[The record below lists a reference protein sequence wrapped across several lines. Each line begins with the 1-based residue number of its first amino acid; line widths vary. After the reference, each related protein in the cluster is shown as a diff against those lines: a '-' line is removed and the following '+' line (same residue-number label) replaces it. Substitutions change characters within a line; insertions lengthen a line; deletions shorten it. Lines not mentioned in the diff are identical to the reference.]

1 MGGRLRPGFRGAD
14 AVRLVA
20 VAAPEVFAAALN
32 RPWPDDLDGRIR
44 CLDEG
49 ARALGLA
56 MSCAGWSPAAE
67 DAALTAELD
76 PGSVPA
82 DPSAVASGLA
92 GTPGAASAPSLD
104 DLDAA
109 AAGLAQTPGALAVLG
124 AVSGPAAL
132 SARVGGNSGEALDD
146 ASDLAAARVRA
157 LGACGVDR
165 VAVVEAEFF
174 GFDADRIAEAHEP
187 ILRTAE
193 HLRLDALL
201 IVASASGAVSDGPG
215 AAAANA
221 AGPAPSAAGPA
232 AGCDPARLGYERWA
246 GPGGCSDGLAFL
258 PAGVFES
265 AAALNRGLDERRAEL
280 AAADKAITAPLGP
293 GADPAAVRAAVAR
306 LAELAGREPAGSGG
320 RREGPG

>member
-32 RPWPDDLDGRIR
+32 RPWPDDLDGRVR

-49 ARALGLA
+49 ARSLGLA

-76 PGSVPA
+76 PGSAPA
-82 DPSAVASGLA
+82 DPRAVASGLA

-132 SARVGGNSGEALDD
+132 SIRVGGDSGEALDD

-157 LGACGVDR
+157 LGACGVDQ

-201 IVASASGAVSDGPG
+201 IVASASGAVGDDPD
-215 AAAANA
+215 AADRD
-221 AGPAPSAAGPA
+221 PSAVGPA

-258 PAGVFES
+258 PSAVFES
-265 AAALNRGLDERRAEL
+265 PVALNRGLDESRSEL
-280 AAADKAITAPLGP
+280 AAAHEAITAPLGP
-293 GADPAAVRAAVAR
+293 DTDPAAVRAAAAR
-306 LAELAGREPAGSGG
+306 LAEISK
-320 RREGPG
+320 EGLG